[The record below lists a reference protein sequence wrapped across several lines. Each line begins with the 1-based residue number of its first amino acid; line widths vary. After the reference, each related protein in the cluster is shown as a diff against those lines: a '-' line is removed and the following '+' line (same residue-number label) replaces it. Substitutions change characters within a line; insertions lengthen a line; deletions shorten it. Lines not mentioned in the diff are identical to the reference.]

1 VRNTQAIPPHQIVEM
16 SLELAQ
22 IIAMLLETYALVGL
36 IFALAFLP
44 RAALRL
50 DPRLH
55 GASPMVRLLILPGV
69 AALWPLTAWR
79 WATGAS
85 APIERNPHRRAAA
98 RPGQLTGQR

>member
-1 VRNTQAIPPHQIVEM
+1 M

-22 IIAMLLETYALVGL
+22 MVAVLLESYGL
-36 IFALAFLP
+36 AGVVFALAFLP
-44 RAALRL
+44 KAAGRL
-50 DPRLH
+50 NPQLN

-69 AALWPLTAWR
+69 AALWPLMAWR
-79 WATGAS
+79 WGTGAS